1 MGTMSLAWFASMMVG
16 FMDLGGVMARFRRC
30 VRFASVRYLM
40 TPYLSLQNSR
50 NYSPAPPSRS
60 GREREYGKY
69 VPLAQLALPR
79 SKEKYPSVYDRELLW
94 DIEV

>member
-40 TPYLSLQNSR
+40 TPYLSLQNSS
-50 NYSPAPPSRS
+50 NYSPVYTPEQARQ
-60 GREREYGKY
+60 REG
-69 VPLAQLALPR
+69 V
-79 SKEKYPSVYDRELLW
+79 
-94 DIEV
+94 